1 MYPSIPARKC
11 VGRNLVVTAAIL
23 LGVLGSNA
31 FARTSVLIDKG
42 WKFVKQDPSGAQ
54 ATGYS
59 DASWSSVNLPHSFDI
74 PYFRANAAVAPY
86 VGWYRR
92 HITIDPA
99 TISGKQRVFLEF
111 EAAFLVSQVYVNGT
125 LVGIHRGGYTG
136 FSYDITGN
144 IQAGDNVVA
153 VRLDANWND
162 TVAPRSGEHI
172 FIGGIYR
179 DVYLVTTDP
188 LHVPWY
194 GTFVTTPQ
202 VSATSGTVQVQ
213 TEIKNDGDGAVANC
227 TAKST
232 ILDSSG
238 NVVTS
243 FETGTSILAGVL
255 DTFVATSTPIPNPHL
270 WSPSTPYMYKVET
283 DVYNGADLVDHFE
296 SPLGFRTVAWSKDS
310 GFILNG
316 HKYWLQGTNVHQDHA
331 GWGDANS
338 PSASYR
344 DVRLVKETGM
354 NFIRGSH
361 YPHAPAFSDAT
372 DKYGICL
379 WSEAPFWGCLTN
391 ATGWLSGAYPTN
403 ANITAT
409 FDQNVLSQ
417 LTDMIRIHR
426 NHPSVV
432 VWSMGNEDFFTN
444 NATGT
449 ANLLKKMVA
458 LVHVIDPTRA
468 AAIGGTQSGG
478 YQTIG
483 DVAGENGDGATSFL
497 NPAYPTMVSE
507 YGAVNSCL
515 ESRPGTYDACWGSV
529 QTTNDKAIQYP
540 WRAGV
545 SLWCAFDHGSDL
557 STGNWGMM
565 DHARLP
571 KRRWYYYRNTL
582 AGVANPTWSVAGTAT
597 KLQLTT
603 DNDTLTDDGL
613 TDCQLVVQV
622 QNSAGAWLSNAPN
635 ITFTDASRLG
645 EFPTGSSITFTGGVA
660 DQGVLDGMAAI
671 EFRSYNAG
679 TITIQ
684 ATSPGLTSSSV
695 TLYVKHVSDSTT
707 TGIRP
712 RLATPPSSLERASF
726 TIFGGRI
733 DVPPAWRG
741 RGADVSVY
749 DLTGNRVYSSH
760 VKKAPDLLD
769 IGTKDGLYLVRL
781 RAVP

>member
-1 MYPSIPARKC
+1 MLRSIRTKMRPNKP
-11 VGRNLVVTAAIL
+11 LVVAGL
-23 LGVLGSNA
+23 LCIGAFAHPA

-42 WKFVKQDPSGAQ
+42 WKFIKQDPAGAQ
-54 ATGYS
+54 ATGFT

-74 PYFRANAAVAPY
+74 PYFRANSAVPPY

-92 HITIDPA
+92 HIAIDPA
-99 TISGKQRVFLEF
+99 TIAGKQRVFLEF

-136 FSYDITGN
+136 FSYDITSN

-194 GTFVTTPQ
+194 GTFVATPQ
-202 VSATSGTVQVQ
+202 VSTTSGTVKVQ
-213 TEIKNDGDGAVANC
+213 TEIKNDGAAAVANC
-227 TAKST
+227 TVKSS

-238 NVVTS
+238 NVVTTFQS
-243 FETGTSILAGVL
+243 SGSVPAGTL
-255 DTFVATSTPIPNPHL
+255 DTFVQTIPAISNPHL

-283 DVYNGADLVDHFE
+283 EVYNGTSLVDNFE
-296 SPLGFRTVAWSKDS
+296 SPLGFRSVSWSKDT

-316 HKYWLQGTNVHQDHA
+316 NRFWLQGTNVHQDHA

-344 DVRLVKETGM
+344 DVRMVKEAGM

-361 YPHAPAFSDAT
+361 YPHHPAFVDAT

-379 WSEAPFWGCLTN
+379 WSEAPFWGVYSN
-391 ATGWLSGAYPTN
+391 ATGWESGCYPSDP
-403 ANITAT
+403 NITAT
-409 FDQNVLSQ
+409 FDQNVLTQ
-417 LTDMIRIHR
+417 LTEMIRIHR

-432 VWSMGNEDFFTN
+432 VWSMGNEDWFTTN
-444 NATGT
+444 MAGT
-449 ANLLKKMVA
+449 VSLLKKMVA

-468 AAIGGTQSGG
+468 AAIGGVQVGDLAQ
-478 YQTIG
+478 YG
-483 DVAGENGDGATSFL
+483 DVAGFNGGGATDFI
-497 NPAYPTMVSE
+497 NPSYPNMVTE
-507 YGAVNSCL
+507 YGSCQ
-515 ESRPGTYDACWGSV
+515 ESRPGTSDPCWGSL
-529 QTTNDKAIQYP
+529 QTTNGKPTQYA
-540 WRAGV
+540 WRGGAA
-545 SLWCAFDHGSDL
+545 LWCAFHHGSNL
-557 STGNWGMM
+557 NTGNMGMI

-571 KRRWYYYRNTL
+571 LRRWYYYRNTL
-582 AGVANPTWSVAGTAT
+582 AGVPNPTWSVAGTAA

-622 QNSAGAWLSNAPN
+622 QNGTGAWLNSTPD
-635 ITFTDASRLG
+635 ITFTDASGLG
-645 EFPTGSSITFTGGVA
+645 AFPTGSSITFTGGA
-660 DQGVLDGMAAI
+660 EEKGVLDGMAAI
-671 EFRSYNAG
+671 EFRSYHAG

-684 ATSPGLTSSSV
+684 ATSSGLASASV
-695 TLYVKHVSDSTT
+695 TLHVKHVSDTLT
-707 TGIRP
+707 TGIRAVRAKSP
-712 RLATPPSSLERASF
+712 AFVENASF
-726 TIFGGRI
+726 TSFGNRI
-733 DVPPAWRG
+733 EIPIAWRG
-741 RGADVSVY
+741 RGVDISVY
-749 DLTGNRVYSSH
+749 DLSGKRIYSSKRN
-760 VKKAPDLLD
+760 VAPESLD
-769 IGTKDGLYLVRL
+769 IGTKDGVYLVRL
-781 RAVP
+781 HALP

>member
-1 MYPSIPARKC
+1 MDPCACPR
-11 VGRNLVVTAAIL
+11 RRQTNLVAVGLVCLAAL
-23 LGVLGSNA
+23 AHPAL
-31 FARTSVLIDKG
+31 ARTSVLIDKG

-54 ATGYS
+54 ATGFG

-92 HITIDPA
+92 HITIDPS

-111 EAAFLVSQVYVNGT
+111 QAAFLVSQVYVNGT

-194 GTFVTTPQ
+194 GTFVSTPQ
-202 VSATSGTVQVQ
+202 ASTTSGTVKVQ
-213 TEIKNDGDGAVANC
+213 TEIKNDGTAAIANC
-227 TAKST
+227 TVKST

-238 NVVTS
+238 NVVTTVQS
-243 FETGTSILAGVL
+243 SGNVPAGTL
-255 DTFVATSTPIPNPHL
+255 DTFVQTSSAISDPHL
-270 WSPSTPYMYKVET
+270 WSPSTPYVYKVET
-283 DVYNGADLVDHFE
+283 EVYDGTTLVDNFE

-316 HKYWLQGTNVHQDHA
+316 HKYWLEGTNVHQDHA
-331 GWGDANS
+331 GWGDANA
-338 PSASYR
+338 PTASYR
-344 DVRLVKETGM
+344 DVRLVKEAGM

-361 YPHAPAFSDAT
+361 YPHHPAFSDAT

-379 WSEAPFWGCLTN
+379 WSEAPFWGVYTN
-391 ATGWLSGAYPTN
+391 ATGWESGCYPTDP
-403 ANITAT
+403 NITAT
-409 FDQNVLSQ
+409 FDQNVLTQ
-417 LTDMIRIHR
+417 LTEMIRIHR

-432 VWSMGNEDFFTN
+432 VWSMGNEDWFTN
-444 NATGT
+444 NMTGT
-449 ANLLKKMVA
+449 VNLLKKMVA

-468 AAIGGTQSGG
+468 AAIGGVQAGNLAQ
-478 YQTIG
+478 YG
-483 DVAGENGDGATSFL
+483 DVAGFNGSGATDFL
-497 NPAYPTMVSE
+497 NPSYPNMVTE
-507 YGAVNSCL
+507 YGSCQ
-515 ESRPGTYDACWGSV
+515 ESRPGTYDPCWGSV
-529 QTTNDKAIQYP
+529 QTTNGSPTQYP
-540 WRAGV
+540 WRGGAA
-545 SLWCAFDHGSDL
+545 LWCAFHHGSIL
-557 STGNWGMM
+557 NTGNMGMM

-571 KRRWYYYRNTL
+571 LRRWYYYRNTL
-582 AGVANPTWSVAGTAT
+582 AGVPNPTWPVAGTAA
-597 KLQLTT
+597 KLVLTT

-635 ITFTDASRLG
+635 ITFTDASGLG
-645 EFPTGSSITFTGGVA
+645 AFPTGSSIAFTGGA
-660 DQGVLDGMAAI
+660 LEKGVLDGMAAI

-684 ATSPGLTSSSV
+684 ATSPGLSSSSV
-695 TLYVKHVSDSTT
+695 TLHVKHVSDSTT
-707 TGIRP
+707 TGIRNVKAVAP
-712 RLATPPSSLERASF
+712 ISLQSASF
-726 TIFGGRI
+726 TSFGSRI
-733 DVPPAWRG
+733 DVPTAWRG
-741 RGADVSVY
+741 RPVAVAVY
-749 DLTGNRVYSSH
+749 DLVGKRVYSGEFKS
-760 VKKAPDLLD
+760 APDLLD
-769 IGTKDGLYLVRL
+769 ISTKDGLYLVRL
-781 RAVP
+781 HALP